1 MRHRKSGKKLGRTPS
16 HRLAM
21 FNNLLMSLFDHERIV
36 TTETKAKELKR
47 QADRMLTLAKKGT
60 LASRRQAAKRI
71 KQPAILQKL
80 FEELGPRYA
89 DRPGGYSRIYKLA
102 RRQGDGAPMCVIELI
117 PADEPCVPKTRKPK
131 VEATPAEPV
140 ETKESF
146 EAAPAQEES
155 PEEAPAE
162 DAPAE
167 ESPAEEAPAEE
178 PPAVPAEEEEK

>member
-21 FNNLLMSLFDHERIV
+21 FNNLLMSLIDHERIV

-47 QADRMLTLAKKGT
+47 QADRMLTQAKKGT
-60 LASRRQAAKRI
+60 LAARRQAAKRI
-71 KQPAILQKL
+71 KQPALLQKL
-80 FEELGPRYA
+80 FDELGPRYA

-117 PADEPCVPKTRKPK
+117 PADEPCVPKARKPK
-131 VEATPAEPV
+131 VETTPAEPV

-146 EAAPAQEES
+146 EAAPVET
-155 PEEAPAE
+155 
-162 DAPAE
+162 PAE
-167 ESPAEEAPAEE
+167 ESPAEEAPVEEPPAEDAPAEE

>member
-1 MRHRKSGKKLGRTPS
+1 MRHRKSGKKLGRSPS

-21 FNNLLMSLFDHERIV
+21 FNNLLMSFFDHERIV

-60 LASRRQAAKRI
+60 LASRRHAAKHI
-71 KQPAILQKL
+71 KQPALLQKL
-80 FEELGPRYA
+80 FGELGPRYA

-117 PADEPCVPKTRKPK
+117 PEDEPCVPKKRKAS
-131 VEATPAEPV
+131 VDAAPAEAV

-146 EAAPAQEES
+146 E
-155 PEEAPAE
+155 EA
-162 DAPAE
+162 
-167 ESPAEEAPAEE
+167 SVEEAPAEE
-178 PPAVPAEEEEK
+178 TPAEDVPELPPEVPEAEEEAKKEDGE